1 MLPSDYRFYIPHDNF
16 SHDSLIGK
24 LSRLTSYYNHWF
36 STHHQFSHF
45 QFNFLKP
52 TKLDYIKLPLNSLQY
67 SQIINA
73 KRAHQFSYE
82 TFYNH
87 HQINSTDQKYFFTST
102 KYSSPYS
109 LHAEY
114 HLDSTYCYG
123 RIRQY
128 DPIKDYFLYY
138 SNANPDRPLIVPR
151 EALSTHDLS
160 NFYIYHT
167 LPPTPLLKNC
177 FFFFPPLYF

>member
-1 MLPSDYRFYIPHDNF
+1 M
-16 SHDSLIGK
+16 
-24 LSRLTSYYNHWF
+24 
-36 STHHQFSHF
+36 
-45 QFNFLKP
+45 
-52 TKLDYIKLPLNSLQY
+52 
-67 SQIINA
+67 NA
-73 KRAHQFSYE
+73 KRTHTNFHTKLFIITIKLTQPDQ
-82 TFYNH
+82 NH
-87 HQINSTDQKYFFTST
+87 LFTST

-151 EALSTHDLS
+151 EALSTHD
-160 NFYIYHT
+160 T
-167 LPPTPLLKNC
+167 V
-177 FFFFPPLYF
+177 

>member
-1 MLPSDYRFYIPHDNF
+1 M
-16 SHDSLIGK
+16 
-24 LSRLTSYYNHWF
+24 TSYYNHWF

-52 TKLDYIKLPLNSLQY
+52 TKLDYINLPLNSLQY
-67 SQIINA
+67 SQIMNA

-87 HQINSTDQKYFFTST
+87 HHLNSTNQNHLFIST

-114 HLDSTYCYG
+114 HLDSIYCYG

-138 SNANPDRPLIVPR
+138 SNANPDRPLFVPR
-151 EALSTHDLS
+151 EALSTHDTSIFISTTHFLRLLYQKQHLLS
-160 NFYIYHT
+160 FIPIFLLQSLKPLRIFMTNF
-167 LPPTPLLKNC
+167 LKHD
-177 FFFFPPLYF
+177 